1 MITIE
6 ECKHIEELSKLEFNE
21 QDREKFLKDLSSIV
35 EFASTI
41 STETSNLSD
50 RKFNTIKLEDLR
62 EDKARESLS
71 QDEVVSNAPVKKKGC
86 FAVPKIMD

>member
-6 ECKHIEELSKLEFNE
+6 ECKHIEALSKLEFSDVE
-21 QDREKFLKDLSSIV
+21 REKFLKDFSAIV

-41 STETSNLSD
+41 SSQDSNPND
-50 RKFNTIKLEDLR
+50 RKFEKIKFEDLR
-62 EDKARESLS
+62 EDEAKESLT
-71 QDEVVSNAPVKKKGC
+71 QDEVVSNAPVQKKGC

>member
-21 QDREKFLKDLSSIV
+21 QEREKFLKDLSSIV

-41 STETSNLSD
+41 SSENSNLND
-50 RKFNTIKLEDLR
+50 RNFNLIKLEELR
-62 EDKARESLS
+62 EDEAKDSLS
-71 QDEVVSNAPVKKKGC
+71 QNEVVSNAPVKKKGC